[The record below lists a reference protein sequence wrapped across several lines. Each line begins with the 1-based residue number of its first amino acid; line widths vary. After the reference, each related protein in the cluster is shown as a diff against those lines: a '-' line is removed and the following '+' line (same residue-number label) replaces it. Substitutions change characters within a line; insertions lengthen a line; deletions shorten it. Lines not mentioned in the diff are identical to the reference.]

1 MDMSEKDLLKV
12 IENSYSKFSKSQ
24 KKIADYILTNSDKVA
39 YMTAAKLA
47 ETVGVSDSTVVRF
60 AVEIGFEGYPEFLKR
75 LREVV
80 SGRLTSV
87 QRIEITSSTLSKDDI
102 LENVI
107 NSDIDKLKKTLIN
120 INKNDFNNAITTI
133 TNAKTIYILGVRS
146 SASLASFLGFYFNL
160 MFDNV
165 KLIHT
170 NSVSE
175 MFEQILNISKDDVV
189 IGISFPR
196 YSRRTLKA
204 LQYAHKCGSKIIAIT
219 DSYMSP
225 LTACA
230 DYSLIASSDMASF
243 ADSLVAPLSLIN
255 AIIVAIAMN
264 KPEEIS
270 DTFRR
275 LENIWDEYEVY
286 DK

>member
-1 MDMSEKDLLKV
+1 MNNKDIIKN
-12 IENSYSKFSKSQ
+12 IKERYSSFSKGQ
-24 KKIADYILTNSDKVA
+24 KKIADYIFENSDKVA
-39 YMTAAKLA
+39 YMTANKLA
-47 ETVGVSDSTVVRF
+47 DTVGVSDSTVVRF
-60 AVEIGFEGYPEFLKR
+60 AVEIGFPGYPEFLKT
-75 LREVV
+75 LRELV
-80 SGRLTSV
+80 STQLTAV
-87 QRIEITSSTLSKDDI
+87 QRMEIASSNFTGEDV
-102 LENVI
+102 LEKVI
-107 NSDIDKLKKTLIN
+107 NSDIDKLKKTLLN
-120 INKNDFNNAITTI
+120 INKEDFNKAVETI
-133 TNAKTIYILGVRS
+133 INAKTIYILGVRS
-146 SASLASFLGFYFNL
+146 SASLAGFLGFNFNL

-175 MFEQILNISKDDVV
+175 MFEQLLNVGKDDVV

-196 YSRRTLKA
+196 YSRRTVKA
-204 LQYAHKCGSKIIAIT
+204 LQYAKSCDAKIVAIT
-219 DSYMSP
+219 DSKMSP

-230 DYSLIASSDMASF
+230 DYSLIARSDMASF

-264 KPEEIS
+264 KTEEIS
-270 DTFRR
+270 ETFNK

>member
-1 MDMSEKDLLKV
+1 MNSKDV
-12 IENSYSKFSKSQ
+12 IKTIEYKYSSFSKSQ
-24 KKIADYILTNSDKVA
+24 KRIADYILKSSDKVA
-39 YMTAAKLA
+39 YMTANKLA

-60 AVEIGFEGYPEFLKR
+60 AVEIGFPGYPEFLKT

-80 SGRLTSV
+80 SSQLTSV
-87 QRIEITSSTLSKDDI
+87 QRMEITSSNFDKDDV
-102 LENVI
+102 LEKVI
-107 NSDIDKLKKTLIN
+107 NSDIDKLKKTLLN
-120 INKNDFNNAITTI
+120 ISKDDFNKAIDTIINAR
-133 TNAKTIYILGVRS
+133 TIYILGVRS
-146 SASLASFLGFYFNL
+146 CASLANFLSFNFNL

-165 KLIHT
+165 KLIQS

-175 MFEQILNISKDDVV
+175 IFEQILNIGKEDVI

-196 YSRRTLKA
+196 YSRRTLKT
-204 LQYAHKCGSKIIAIT
+204 LQYAKSCEAKIIAIT
-219 DSYMSP
+219 DSAMSP
-225 LTACA
+225 LNEYA
-230 DYSLIASSDMASF
+230 DYSLIARSDMASF

-264 KPEEIS
+264 KPEEIGN
-270 DTFRR
+270 TFRK

>member
-1 MDMSEKDLLKV
+1 MNNKDIIKN
-12 IENSYSKFSKSQ
+12 IEERYSSFSKGQ
-24 KKIADYILTNSDKVA
+24 KKIADYIFKNSDKVA
-39 YMTAAKLA
+39 YMTANKLA
-47 ETVGVSDSTVVRF
+47 DTVGVSDSTVVRF
-60 AVEIGFEGYPEFLKR
+60 AVEIGFPGYPEFQKT
-75 LREVV
+75 LRELV
-80 SGRLTSV
+80 STQLTSV
-87 QRIEITSSTLSKDDI
+87 QRMEIASSNFTREDVLDK
-102 LENVI
+102 VI
-107 NSDIDKLKKTLIN
+107 NSDIDKLKKTLLN
-120 INKNDFNNAITTI
+120 INKDDFNKAVETI
-133 TNAKTIYILGVRS
+133 INAKTIYILGVRS
-146 SASLASFLGFYFNL
+146 SASLAGFLGFNFNL

-175 MFEQILNISKDDVV
+175 MFEQILNVGKDDVV

-204 LQYAHKCGSKIIAIT
+204 LQYARSCDAKIVAIT
-219 DSYMSP
+219 DSKMSP

-230 DYSLIASSDMASF
+230 DYSLIARSDMASF

-255 AIIVAIAMN
+255 AMIVAIAMN
-264 KPEEIS
+264 KTEEIS
-270 DTFRR
+270 ETFNK

>member
-1 MDMSEKDLLKV
+1 MDNKDIIKN
-12 IENSYSKFSKSQ
+12 IKERYSSFSKGQ
-24 KKIADYILTNSDKVA
+24 KKIADYIFENSDKVA
-39 YMTAAKLA
+39 YMTANKLA
-47 ETVGVSDSTVVRF
+47 DTVGVSDSTVVRF
-60 AVEIGFEGYPEFLKR
+60 AVEIGFPGYPEFLKT
-75 LREVV
+75 LRELV
-80 SGRLTSV
+80 STQLTAV
-87 QRIEITSSTLSKDDI
+87 QRMEIASSNFTGEDV
-102 LENVI
+102 LEKVI
-107 NSDIDKLKKTLIN
+107 NSDIDKLKKTLLN
-120 INKNDFNNAITTI
+120 INKEDFNKAVETI
-133 TNAKTIYILGVRS
+133 INAKTIYILGVRS
-146 SASLASFLGFYFNL
+146 SASLAGFLGFNFNL

-175 MFEQILNISKDDVV
+175 MFEQLLNVGKDDVV

-196 YSRRTLKA
+196 YSRRTVKA
-204 LQYAHKCGSKIIAIT
+204 LQYAKSCDARIVAIT
-219 DSYMSP
+219 DSKMSP

-230 DYSLIASSDMASF
+230 DYSLIARSDMASF

-264 KPEEIS
+264 KTEEIS
-270 DTFRR
+270 ETFNK

>member
-1 MDMSEKDLLKV
+1 MNNKDIIKN
-12 IENSYSKFSKSQ
+12 IKERYSSFSKGQ
-24 KKIADYILTNSDKVA
+24 KTIADYIFENSDKVA
-39 YMTAAKLA
+39 YMTANKLA
-47 ETVGVSDSTVVRF
+47 DTVGVSDSTVVRF
-60 AVEIGFEGYPEFLKR
+60 AVEIGFPGYPEFLKT
-75 LREVV
+75 LRELV
-80 SGRLTSV
+80 STQLTSV
-87 QRIEITSSTLSKDDI
+87 QRMEIASSNFTREDV
-102 LENVI
+102 LEKVI
-107 NSDIDKLKKTLIN
+107 NSDIDKLKKTLLD
-120 INKNDFNNAITTI
+120 INKEDFNKAVETI
-133 TNAKTIYILGVRS
+133 INAKTIYILGVRS
-146 SASLASFLGFYFNL
+146 SASLAGFLGFNFNL

-175 MFEQILNISKDDVV
+175 MFEQILNVGKDDVV

-204 LQYAHKCGSKIIAIT
+204 LQYARSCDAKIVAIT
-219 DSYMSP
+219 DSKMSP

-230 DYSLIASSDMASF
+230 DYSLIARSDMASF

-255 AIIVAIAMN
+255 AMIVAIAMN
-264 KPEEIS
+264 KTEEIS
-270 DTFRR
+270 ETFNK